1 LLELCAKRRAILE
14 QRGHVLVCGG
24 PGSGKTTIALL
35 KAQRRCAE
43 LQPGQEVLFLSFSRA
58 AVRQILTGSA
68 ALLSAEERR
77 LVQVDTYH
85 RFCIEFLEA
94 HGRLLGVV
102 QARFLVP
109 RDERMRQ
116 ATHKGDWP
124 TEQARLAA
132 AESLFC
138 FDAVAGG
145 VAKLLEE
152 CAALTALYGEKYPT
166 VIVDEFQDT
175 DDDQWRIV
183 LALAKV
189 SEIVCLADPQ
199 QRIFDYRTNIDP
211 RRLDI
216 ARSMLAPA
224 EFDLGFE
231 NHRSPSSAILGFA
244 DCILHNRSP
253 LPRSKDIISVQYQ
266 EHIVAATVHAHVV
279 WTMSRL
285 RERGLEDPSLA
296 VLCRS
301 NSFVAQLSGLLLDE
315 HVFAGQRFRPV
326 LHDVV
331 WDADLSAVSG
341 QIVGSVLEWPTMTAA
356 QAAARTVALVSEY
369 FNLKNAEQPS
379 QSAGKTARQFREA
392 AGALAAG
399 NAPKIKAA
407 KRILESASQ
416 SSEWSG
422 DPVRDWLRAR
432 SSLETIEAVGEII
445 VASKMIRLFR
455 ATDVLAAGLAE
466 LWLRQ
471 GHYGGAASFIR
482 RTLDRE
488 RLLASERE
496 SRGCVL
502 MTMHKSKG
510 KEFDGV
516 ALVEGK
522 YRSPFFAPGD
532 GPLFERSRRLLR
544 VAITRARQV
553 VTLIRPEGAH
563 PLVGGAAR

>member
-1 LLELCAKRRAILE
+1 M
-14 QRGHVLVCGG
+14 LVCGG

-58 AVRQILTGSA
+58 AVRQILTRSA
-68 ALLSAEERR
+68 ALLFAKERR

-94 HGRLLGVV
+94 HGRLLGGV

-109 RDERMRQ
+109 REERLRQ
-116 ATHKGDWP
+116 AAHKGDWP

-132 AESLFC
+132 KSLFC
-138 FDAVAGG
+138 FDLVAGG

-152 CAALTALYGEKYPT
+152 CTALRALYGDKYPT

-183 LALAKV
+183 LALSKV
-189 SEIVCLADPQ
+189 SEVVCLADPQ

-211 RRLDI
+211 RRIDI

-231 NHRSPSSAILGFA
+231 NHRSPSAAILEFA
-244 DCILHNRSP
+244 DCILYNRSP

-266 EHIVAATVHAHVV
+266 ERVFAATVHAHVL

-285 RERGLEDPSLA
+285 SERGIEDPSLA

-301 NSFVAQLSGLLLDE
+301 NSFVAQMSGLLLDE
-315 HVFAGQRFRPV
+315 HAFAGQRLRPV

-379 QSAGKTARQFREA
+379 QSAGRIARQFREA
-392 AGALAAG
+392 AEALRAG
-399 NAPKIKAA
+399 NVPKIKAA
-407 KRILESASQ
+407 KRLLESASQ
-416 SSEWSG
+416 SVEWSG

-432 SSLETIEAVGEII
+432 SGLETIEALGEII

-455 ATDVLAAGLAE
+455 ATDVLAAGLAQ
-466 LWLRQ
+466 LWLSQ
-471 GHYGGAASFIR
+471 GHYRGAASFIR

-496 SRGCVL
+496 SIR
-502 MTMHKSKG
+502 
-510 KEFDGV
+510 
-516 ALVEGK
+516 
-522 YRSPFFAPGD
+522 
-532 GPLFERSRRLLR
+532 
-544 VAITRARQV
+544 RAR
-553 VTLIRPEGAH
+553 R
-563 PLVGGAAR
+563 R